1 MAGLP
6 SARFVAVV
14 GVLSFWAGVFGAGLL
29 VDAYSAREDYISSLA
44 GRGSPVAVVG
54 VGALLASAVA
64 QLATSYAVFTRWR
77 SRVCAFFL
85 CGAGVAGA
93 TIASFRTSCPRGP
106 AGCSRGEATTGDWI
120 DAVHASSVGA
130 YELFTLAAMLTLAI
144 GAVRRGAPWPRWLG
158 ALSLVLAIG
167 SVLLFGQTNGED
179 IGTWQRLWLADNLGW
194 LLVVVLVATTAGT
207 VPRHRG
213 SSGDRDVTTPG

>member
-1 MAGLP
+1 VAGLP
-6 SARFVAVV
+6 SARLVAVV
-14 GVLSFWAGVFGAGLL
+14 GVLLFWAGVFGAGLL

-77 SRVCAFFL
+77 SRACAFCL

-93 TIASFRTSCPRGP
+93 AIASFRTSCPDGP
-106 AGCSRGEATTGDWI
+106 AGCSRGEATGDWI

-130 YELFTLAAMLTLAI
+130 YELFTLAAMLTLAT
-144 GAVRRGAPWPRWLG
+144 GAVRRTAPWPRWLG
-158 ALSLVLAIG
+158 LLSLVLAIG
-167 SVLLFGQTNGED
+167 SVLLIGQTNGGD

-207 VPRHRG
+207 VSRQGRA
-213 SSGDRDVTTPG
+213 SGDGDVTTPG